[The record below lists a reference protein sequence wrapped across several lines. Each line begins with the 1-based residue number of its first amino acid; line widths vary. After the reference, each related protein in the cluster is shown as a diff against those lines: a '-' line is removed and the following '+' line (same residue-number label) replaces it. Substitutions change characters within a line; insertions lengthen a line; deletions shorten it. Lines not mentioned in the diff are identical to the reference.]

1 MRLMCT
7 NVPFTQVRCVQA
19 RSALAIT
26 RPLRHR
32 QDDPVSGV
40 LQGFAVIGVIIAVGY
55 LLGRFDLLGPDAR
68 AVLSRFVFFVAA
80 PALLFT
86 VIATADTAVLF
97 SPILVVAAISALGV
111 ALLYVL
117 VARLVWH
124 RSLGPLTIGALSSGY
139 VNGNNIGLPVAV
151 YLLGNAA
158 YTAPIILLQLI
169 VLAPTALVLLD
180 AATHEGRRTVLGT
193 VLTSLRNPLIVA
205 SVLGTVVAVTGFRV
219 PDIALEPLKLLGGA
233 SVPLMLTGFG
243 LSLFGARPLAA
254 GEGRV
259 DVLLASGLKAV
270 GMPLVAWAA
279 GVFLFHLPPEQLHA
293 SVVLAGLPT
302 AQNVLNFATRYGTG
316 VAIARD
322 AGLITTIAAVPVLLV
337 VSLLLVP

>member
-1 MRLMCT
+1 M
-7 NVPFTQVRCVQA
+7 A
-19 RSALAIT
+19 
-26 RPLRHR
+26 
-32 QDDPVSGV
+32 GV

-55 LLGRFDLLGPDAR
+55 LLGRFDLLGPGAR
-68 AVLSRFVFFVAA
+68 LVLNRFVFFVAA

-97 SPILVVAAISALGV
+97 SPILVVAAISALTV
-111 ALLYVL
+111 ALVYVL

-158 YTAPIILLQLI
+158 FTAPIILLQLI

-180 AATHEGRRTVLGT
+180 AATHEGRRTVVGT
-193 VLTSLRNPLIVA
+193 VLTSLRNPLIIA
-205 SVLGTVVAVTGFRV
+205 SVLGTVVALAHLTLPSIV
-219 PDIALEPLKLLGGA
+219 LEPLRLLGGA

-254 GEGRV
+254 GEGRA
-259 DVLLASGLKAV
+259 DILLASALKAV
-270 GMPLVAWAA
+270 GMPLVAWVA
-279 GVFLFHLPPEQLHA
+279 GALVFRMSPVELHA

-316 VAIARD
+316 IPLARD

-337 VSLLLVP
+337 VSVLLVP

>member
-1 MRLMCT
+1 MT
-7 NVPFTQVRCVQA
+7 
-19 RSALAIT
+19 
-26 RPLRHR
+26 
-32 QDDPVSGV
+32 GV
-40 LQGFAVIGVIIAVGY
+40 LEGFAVIGVIVAVGY
-55 LLGRFDLLGPDAR
+55 LLGRFDLLGPGAR
-68 AVLSRFVFFVAA
+68 LVLNRYVFFVAA
-80 PALLFT
+80 PSLLFT

-97 SPILVVAAISALGV
+97 SPILVVAAISAIGV
-111 ALLYVL
+111 AGVYVL
-117 VARLVWH
+117 IARLAWH
-124 RSLGPLTIGALSSGY
+124 RTLGPLTIGALSSGY

-193 VLTSLRNPLIVA
+193 VLTSLKNPLIIA
-205 SVLGTVVAVTGFRV
+205 SVAGTVVAVTHVAV
-219 PDIALEPLKLLGGA
+219 PTIVLDPLKLLGGA

-243 LSLFGARPLAA
+243 LSLFGVRPLAA
-254 GEGRV
+254 GSGRA
-259 DVLLASGLKAV
+259 DVLLASSLKAI
-270 GMPLVAWAA
+270 GMPVVAWVV
-279 GVFLFHLPPEQLHA
+279 GSLVFRMPPTELHA

-316 VAIARD
+316 VPIARD
-322 AGLITTIAAVPVLLV
+322 AGLITTVAAVPVLLI

>member
-1 MRLMCT
+1 M
-7 NVPFTQVRCVQA
+7 A
-19 RSALAIT
+19 
-26 RPLRHR
+26 
-32 QDDPVSGV
+32 GV

-55 LLGRFDLLGPDAR
+55 LLGRFDLLGPGAR
-68 AVLSRFVFFVAA
+68 LVLNRFVFFVAA
-80 PALLFT
+80 PSLLFV
-86 VIATADTAVLF
+86 VIATADTSVLF
-97 SPILVVAAISALGV
+97 SPILAVAAISAIGV
-111 ALLYVL
+111 AGIYVL
-117 VARLVWH
+117 VARLAWK
-124 RSLGPLTIGALSSGY
+124 RTLGPLTIGALSSGY

-193 VLTSLRNPLIVA
+193 VLNSLRNPLIIA
-205 SVLGTVVAVTGFRV
+205 SAIGTVVAVTRFPV
-219 PDIALEPLKLLGGA
+219 PAIVLEPFRLLGGA
-233 SVPLMLTGFG
+233 SVPLMLTAFG

-254 GEGRV
+254 GSGRA
-259 DVLLASGLKAV
+259 DVLLSSFLKAI
-270 GMPLVAWAA
+270 GMPVVAWLFGAL
-279 GVFLFHLPPEQLHA
+279 VFHMSPVQLHA

-316 VAIARD
+316 VPIARD

>member
-1 MRLMCT
+1 
-7 NVPFTQVRCVQA
+7 
-19 RSALAIT
+19 
-26 RPLRHR
+26 
-32 QDDPVSGV
+32 VSGV

-55 LLGRFDLLGPDAR
+55 LLGRFDLLGPNAR
-68 AVLSRFVFFVAA
+68 QVLNRFVFFVAA

-111 ALLYVL
+111 ALVYVL

-124 RSLGPLTIGALSSGY
+124 RTLGPLTIGALSSGY

-180 AATHEGRRTVLGT
+180 AATHEGRRTVVGT
-193 VLTSLRNPLIVA
+193 VLTSLRNPLIIA
-205 SVLGTVVAVTGFRV
+205 SALGTVIAVTGLTV
-219 PDIALEPLKLLGGA
+219 PPIVLEPLRLLGGA
-233 SVPLMLTGFG
+233 SVPLMLSAFG
-243 LSLFGARPLAA
+243 LSLVGARPLAA
-254 GEGRV
+254 GGGRS
-259 DVLLASGLKAV
+259 DVLLASSLKAV
-270 GMPLVAWAA
+270 GMPLLAWLVGAF
-279 GVFLFHLPPEQLHA
+279 VFRMPPELLHA

-302 AQNVLNFATRYGTG
+302 AQNVLNFASRYGTG
-316 VAIARD
+316 VVIARD
-322 AGLITTIAAVPVLLV
+322 AGLITTIAAVPVLLL